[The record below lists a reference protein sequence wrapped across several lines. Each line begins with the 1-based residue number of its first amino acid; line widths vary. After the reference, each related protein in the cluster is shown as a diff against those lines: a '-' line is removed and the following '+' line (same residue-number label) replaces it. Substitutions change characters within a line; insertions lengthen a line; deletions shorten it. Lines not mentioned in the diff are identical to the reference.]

1 LKRHPFWLFL
11 TKRYSEKR
19 VKTPKLKLIKTMD
32 TKLMGGFTE
41 VAKQAMMQTQE
52 TLAPTKSK
60 KNSLYIGIPKETSFQ
75 ENRIALTPLSVAL
88 LVNNG
93 HEVVIESGAGM
104 GSNFADI
111 KYSEQGA
118 KIVYD
123 VKEVYQADIILKI
136 APPTMDE
143 VEMMKHNQILFST
156 LQMSTMKPEYVQ
168 ALISKK
174 ITALAFEYL
183 RDEFNIL
190 TVVRAMSEIV
200 GSTSVL
206 IAAEYVSNVF
216 GGKGLMLGGVTGV
229 PPTEIVIL
237 GAGTVGEYAARTAIA
252 LGAEVKVFDSS
263 LFRLRRLQDNIG
275 CKVFTSVMQPIVLE
289 KALVTCDVVIGAVR
303 ANHGRSP
310 CMVTEETVSKMKPD
324 SVIIDVSIDQGGCF
338 ETSEVTNHKN
348 PVFRKHDIIHY
359 CVPNIASRV
368 SRTATY
374 ALTNIFT
381 PILIDIGEMGGIM
394 NLIWEKA
401 GIRNAVYLYQ
411 GAMTN
416 KDLAQRFNLPHKDLN
431 LLVVSNC

>member
-1 LKRHPFWLFL
+1 
-11 TKRYSEKR
+11 
-19 VKTPKLKLIKTMD
+19 
-32 TKLMGGFTE
+32 MGGFTE

-52 TLAPTKSK
+52 TLAPTKAK
-60 KNSLYIGIPKETSFQ
+60 NNSLYIGIPKETSFQ

-88 LVNNG
+88 LVING

-104 GSNFADI
+104 GANFADI

-123 VKEVYQADIILKI
+123 VNEVYQADIILKI
-136 APPTMDE
+136 APPTMEE
-143 VEMMKHNQILFST
+143 VNMMKHNQILFST
-156 LQMSTMKPEYVQ
+156 LQMSTMKLDYVQ

-183 RDEFNIL
+183 RDDFNIL

-252 LGAEVKVFDSS
+252 LGAEVKVFDTS

-289 KALVTCDVVIGAVR
+289 KALITCDVVIGAVR
-303 ANHGRSP
+303 ATNGRSP
-310 CMVTEETVSKMKPD
+310 CMVSEETVSKMKPD

-348 PVFRKHDIIHY
+348 PVFRKHEIIHY

-381 PILIDIGEMGGIM
+381 PILIDIGEIGGIM
-394 NLIWEKA
+394 NLIWGKA

-431 LLVVSNC
+431 LLVVSNR